1 MARNLIVALVSLP
14 PILAFAGWTAV
25 LAIAAATGHHP
36 VWNLEPRNLP
46 EAVAFRDAAALVR
59 RVERGEDLNRAA
71 DVRTLE
77 VLDETVTLTPI
88 EAAAV
93 ARQGELVQL
102 LLDLG
107 ASPDA
112 IVWQRAWCIS
122 DATSVREALDAR
134 RPPGAMEDC
143 VEP

>member
-1 MARNLIVALVSLP
+1 MARNLSVALVSLP
-14 PILAFAGWTAV
+14 PILAFVGWMAV
-25 LAIAAATGHHP
+25 LAITAVTGHHP
-36 VWNLEPRNLP
+36 IWNLEPRNLP

-59 RVERGEDLNRAA
+59 RVERGEDVNRAA

-112 IVWQRAWCIS
+112 VVWQRAWCVS
-122 DATSVREALDAR
+122 DATSVREALDAL